1 MGDRMK
7 LRLLTVL
14 ATGGAL
20 ALPSVSAQA
29 QTDYF
34 ARDRNVSVKDRPH
47 PEYEALGVRWG
58 SFRAYPRV
66 QADIGYDS
74 NIFATDTDEQSD
86 TLIRLAPGVEVE
98 SDWSRH
104 SLTAFAKGQS
114 TWSASYGSE
123 NYQTWSVGTAGRL
136 DLRRRTNLGGGMDYA
151 REVEPRTSSNS
162 PQSIAEPIRYN
173 RAQAYV
179 TGSHSFNR
187 LRFSGRGDVRSYDY
201 HDGVTLAGVP
211 VPQSDRDQTTYEIT
225 GRADYAVSPAT
236 AVFARVSFNDRSYDA
251 AGTALTPKRDSSGV
265 NAIVGVDFE
274 LTNLIRGEAGV
285 GYLDQSFDDPLYGS
299 TSGLSTRVRLEYFPT
314 QLLTLGLNADRS
326 VGDSGVPGSGGYL
339 SSTVQLTADYE
350 LRRNVIVEARAGF
363 AQEDFDAIDRQNDR
377 WFGGVRATYLLNRR
391 LGVTAAY
398 DFENR
403 RSSGFDRTN
412 DFNTHRFVLSLV
424 AQY

>member
-20 ALPSVSAQA
+20 ALPPMAQA
-29 QTDYF
+29 QVDYF
-34 ARDRNVSVKDRPH
+34 ERDRNIAVKDRPH

-58 SFRAYPRV
+58 AFRAYPRL
-66 QADIGYDS
+66 QADLGYDS
-74 NIFATDTDEQSD
+74 NIFATDGNEVSD
-86 TLIRLAPGVEVE
+86 TLIRLAPAVEVE

-114 TWSASYGSE
+114 TWSTSYGSE
-123 NYQTWSVGTAGRL
+123 NYQTWSLGAAGRL
-136 DLRRRTNLGGGMDYA
+136 DVRRRTNLGGGLDYA

-173 RAQAYV
+173 QANAYV

-201 HDGVTLAGVP
+201 HDGVTFAGVP

-236 AVFARVSFNDRSYDA
+236 AVFARLSFNDRSYDSP
-251 AGTALTPKRDSSGV
+251 GTALTPKRDSSGM

-274 LTNLIRGEAGV
+274 LTNLVRGEAGI
-285 GYLDQSFDDPLYGS
+285 GYLDQSFDAPLYGS

-314 QLLTLGLNADRS
+314 QLLTLGLNANRS
-326 VGDSGVPGSGGYL
+326 VDDSGVPGSGGYL
-339 SSTVQLTADYE
+339 SSNVQVTADYE
-350 LRRNVIVEARAGF
+350 LRRNIIVEARAGF

-377 WFGGVRATYLLNRR
+377 WIGGIRATYLLNRR
-391 LGVTAAY
+391 FGVTAAY

-403 RSSGFDRTN
+403 RSSGLDRTN
-412 DFNTHRFVLSLV
+412 DFNTHRIALSLV